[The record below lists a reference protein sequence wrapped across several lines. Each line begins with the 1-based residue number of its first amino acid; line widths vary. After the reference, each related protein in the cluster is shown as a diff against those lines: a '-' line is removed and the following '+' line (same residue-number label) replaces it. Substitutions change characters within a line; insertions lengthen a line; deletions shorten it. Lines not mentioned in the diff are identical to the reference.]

1 MGLLDRVSALIR
13 ANLND
18 LIDQAEDPEKMIKQV
33 VLDMQNQ
40 LLQLKTQ
47 VAMSVADHHLLV
59 KKRTE
64 NEELAADWVRKA
76 QFAVDRQ
83 QDDLGRA
90 AIEKSIAFRRS
101 AESFGQQ
108 IEDQNVEVANLK
120 EALIKLQVKLAETQ
134 GQAEVLIAQHRR
146 AKVSKKAAHTRWK
159 VAELDAAT
167 TFARMKGKL
176 SQTEAEAVGMNHVL
190 NDTRSVEDRLAA
202 FERDEEVERLLGELR
217 DKKPSKSA

>member
-1 MGLLDRVSALIR
+1 MGLLDRVSTLIR

-18 LIDQAEDPEKMIKQV
+18 LIDKAEDPEKMIKQI

-59 KKRTE
+59 KKK
-64 NEELAADWVRKA
+64 EEHEALSAEWVRKA

-90 AIEKSIAFRRS
+90 AIEKSIAFRRA
-101 AESFGQQ
+101 AENFGQQ
-108 IEDQNVEVANLK
+108 IGDQNVEVANLK
-120 EALIKLQVKLAETQ
+120 EALVKLQVKLAETQ
-134 GQAEVLIAQHRR
+134 AQAEILIAQHRR

-159 VAELDAAT
+159 VAEVDAVT

-176 SQTEAEAVGMNHVL
+176 ARTEAEAVGMNEVL
-190 NDTRSVEDRLAA
+190 QDSMSVEDKLAA

-217 DKKPSKSA
+217 DRKQSKSA